1 MLIKND
7 EERLFLEQ
15 LSHEDFL
22 HIGLNQVAYVKPTKG
37 ANRQS
42 YAVHAADGTQ
52 ISVMESYDTAI
63 AAVRFNDLHLATL
76 Q

>member
-1 MLIKND
+1 MLIKNN

-22 HIGLNQVAYVKPTKG
+22 HVGLNQVAYVKPVDGMAK
-37 ANRQS
+37 NS

>member
-7 EERLFLEQ
+7 QERLFLEQ

-22 HIGLNQVAYVKPTKG
+22 HIGLNQVAYVKPTTGDDRK
-37 ANRQS
+37 S
-42 YAVHAADGTQ
+42 YTVHAADGTK

>member
-1 MLIKND
+1 MLIKNN

-15 LSHEDFL
+15 LSVEDFL
-22 HIGLNQVAYVKPTKG
+22 HVGMDQVAYVKPVPDST
-37 ANRQS
+37 NNT
-42 YAVHAADGTQ
+42 YAVHAADGSQ